1 MSGHVPPGGGF
12 FGWVSRHPRPAFWA
26 TLAAALLVGIAV
38 GAVASLVG
46 APGDREAT
54 ERRLAQ
60 TRDALEAS
68 EGGQRSTGKR
78 GASAPKP
85 RPKASSSPDGVRT
98 FSGNG
103 GKNLGT
109 IKVSRESVLEWT
121 SEGALFQ
128 IFSSS
133 IEAPAPV
140 NSQGGSGDTV
150 LSEGDYDEFKV
161 NALGNW
167 TIKIRPR

>member
-1 MSGHVPPGGGF
+1 MSEHAPSGGGF

-26 TLAAALLVGIAV
+26 TLAAALLVGIGV
-38 GAVASLVG
+38 GAVATLVG
-46 APGDREAT
+46 AGSDREAT
-54 ERRLAQ
+54 EKRLAQ
-60 TRDALEAS
+60 TRDPLEAS
-68 EGGQRSTGKR
+68 EGRRRSTGKG
-78 GASAPKP
+78 GAGAARP
-85 RPKASSSPDGVRT
+85 RPKASSTPDGVQT

-109 IKVSRESVLEWT
+109 IKVSTDSVLEWT

-133 IEAPAPV
+133 IDAPAPV

-150 LSEGDYDEFKV
+150 LSKGDYDEFKV